1 MRFQPAA
8 AFAILAV
15 TTGIAAPLSSS
26 KASIDQVDVDVQER
40 NLQDLSSAAEDVTGL
55 VKRIEGYYDFNFAS
69 TFRGAKHPVNGV
81 ILSMVYRAGSLFVTM
96 HNTLTQDISAY
107 ISEVTQ
113 GGDIMA
119 VAVEAGKTVEWT
131 LKLGTDFVL
140 GDIGKFSW
148 KTDY

>member
-26 KASIDQVDVDVQER
+26 KASIDQVDVDIQER
-40 NLQDLSSAAEDVTGL
+40 
-55 VKRIEGYYDFNFAS
+55 RIEGQYQFNFAN
-69 TFRGAKHPVNGV
+69 TFRGARHPVSGV

-107 ISEVTQ
+107 IEEITQ

-131 LKLGTDFVL
+131 LKQGTDFLL
-140 GDIGKFSW
+140 GDRGKFSW
-148 KTDY
+148 KTNY